1 MSDYEATDAD
11 IAAALDDLV
20 AITDEVTGR
29 QNKRGP
35 KTTIIHFRGE
45 KQICTTAKAG
55 YVATL
60 NRFIEAKS
68 ALVTYTHVI
77 ETSARRYI
85 ARNKKDLYPR
95 SPHLGGIRSY
105 SRQLENGWW
114 AITNLNTRE
123 NVELLCRFG
132 LACGLEFG
140 IDWDFEPLDPTEET
154 SDARVRERINQEM
167 IARALADLDAIE

>member
-1 MSDYEATDAD
+1 
-11 IAAALDDLV
+11 
-20 AITDEVTGR
+20 
-29 QNKRGP
+29 
-35 KTTIIHFRGE
+35 
-45 KQICTTAKAG
+45 
-55 YVATL
+55 
-60 NRFIEAKS
+60 
-68 ALVTYTHVI
+68 VI

-85 ARNKKDLYPR
+85 ARNKKDLYRR
-95 SPHLGGIRSY
+95 SPHLGEIRSN

-114 AITNLNTRE
+114 AITSLNTRE

-132 LACGLEFG
+132 LACGHEFG